1 MDPSAILAAALTSK
15 QNELDSIMGSNNRIP
30 RLSSAAGFQEW
41 KYRFEKHIRTREPK
55 LWRVIVRGNR
65 QIKCQDSEG
74 NEVPKNTQD
83 YTEEDFLIMEEDEQA
98 LGYITQGLT
107 PEISQCFREITD
119 AKTLWNA
126 LIDMYEGN
134 TEMKESRKEMLNNKF
149 NTFNYIVGESLDDQI
164 QRFVTLITEMKSNKI
179 ENTNGVIN
187 KKLLNSLPRNWDMN
201 VGLIKSTKN
210 LDNLNLT
217 EMVSV
222 IKSHEM
228 NDQQRAQNHILFRKL
243 T

>member
-1 MDPSAILAAALTSK
+1 MDSNAILTAALASK
-15 QNELDSIMGSNNRIP
+15 QNELDSIMGSNNGIP

-41 KYRFEKHIRTREPK
+41 KYRFEKHIRTHEPK
-55 LWRVIVRGNR
+55 LWRVIIRGQR
-65 QIKCQDSEG
+65 QITYKDNDG
-74 NEVPKNTQD
+74 NDLIKDPKN
-83 YTEEDFLIMEEDEQA
+83 YTEEDFQIMEEDEQA

-119 AKTLWNA
+119 ARSLWNA

-134 TEMKESRKEMLNNKF
+134 TEMKETRKEMLNNRF
-149 NTFNYIVGESLDDQI
+149 NTFNYVVGESLDDQI
-164 QRFVTLITEMKSNKI
+164 QRFVTLITEMKTNKI
-179 ENTNGVIN
+179 ENSNRVIN
-187 KKLLNSLPRNWDMN
+187 KKLLNAPPRNWDMN

-217 EMVSV
+217 QMVSI

-228 NDQQRAQNHILFRKL
+228 NDQQRALNH
-243 T
+243 TNSYNAA